1 MANYAIRKITISNW
15 KDIDNNNLSPRVY
28 DLDEFDDQV
37 KLYWQV
43 VAYISNISNA
53 KTFLD
58 FSNNKEVQNAMSRQK
73 FFTKQA
79 SKRLYMNLR
88 DSLGLSGKKDPIKNN
103 NDGITVEISLRD

>member
-15 KDIDNNNLSPRVY
+15 KDIDNNNLSPRLY

-37 KLYWQV
+37 KLYWQL
-43 VAYISNISNA
+43 VAYISNISSA

-58 FSNNKEVQNAMSRQK
+58 FSNNKEERNAMSWQK
-73 FFTKQA
+73 FFTNQA

>member
-43 VAYISNISNA
+43 VAYISNISSA

-58 FSNNKEVQNAMSRQK
+58 FSNNKEVQNVMSRQK
-73 FFTKQA
+73 FFTNQA